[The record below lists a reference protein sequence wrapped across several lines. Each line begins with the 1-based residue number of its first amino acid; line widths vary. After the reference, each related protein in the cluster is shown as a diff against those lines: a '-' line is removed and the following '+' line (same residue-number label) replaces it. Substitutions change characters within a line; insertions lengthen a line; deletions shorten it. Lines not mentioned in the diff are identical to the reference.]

1 MDKQIIISIGREYGS
16 AGHEIARKLAE
27 KLEIPFY
34 DRNLLDEFADQK
46 DVDADLL
53 AKYDEKPRRFFFSRT
68 VPVRG
73 QNYSNSPAQN
83 VADIQ
88 FALLKGKAYDDDSF
102 VVCGRCADEILKE
115 FPGHFSVFI
124 TADYD
129 AKVRRVMEK
138 RNMSEKEAKKHIEKH
153 DRTRRAYHDYFCKS
167 KWGHASSYD
176 LCINS
181 TTLGI
186 DGCVDML
193 YDFVRHFEEHLK

>member
-16 AGHEIARKLAE
+16 AGHEIGRKLAA

-68 VPVRG
+68 VSVRG
-73 QNYSNSPAQN
+73 QSINNSPAQS

-88 FALLKGKAYDDDSF
+88 FALIKGKAFDDDSF
-102 VVCGRCADEILKE
+102 VICGRCADDILKD
-115 FPGHFSVFI
+115 FPAHFSVFI

-129 AKVRRVMEK
+129 AKVKRVMEK
-138 RNMSEKEAKKHIEKH
+138 RNMSEKEAKKTIEKH
-153 DRTRRAYHDYFCKS
+153 DKTRRAYHDYFAKT
-167 KWGHASSYD
+167 KWGVASSYD
-176 LCINS
+176 LCVNS
-181 TTLGI
+181 TVLGI
-186 DGCVDML
+186 DGTVDML
-193 YDFVRHFEEHLK
+193 VDFVKHFLEK

>member
-1 MDKQIIISIGREYGS
+1 MEKQIIISIGREYGS
-16 AGHEIARKLAE
+16 AGHEIGRKLAA

-73 QNYSNSPAQN
+73 QNFTNSPAQS

-102 VVCGRCADEILKE
+102 VVCGRCADEVLKD
-115 FPGHFSVFI
+115 FPAMFSVFI

-129 AKVRRVMEK
+129 AKVKRVMEK
-138 RNMSEKEAKKHIEKH
+138 RNMSEKEAKKTIEKH
-153 DRTRRAYHDYFCKS
+153 DKTRRAYHDYFCKT
-167 KWGHASSYD
+167 KWGVAGSYD
-176 LCINS
+176 LCVNS
-181 TTLGI
+181 TVLGI
-186 DGCVDML
+186 DGTVDML
-193 YDFVRHFEEHLK
+193 VEYAKRFLDK

>member
-1 MDKQIIISIGREYGS
+1 MEKQIIISIGREYGS
-16 AGHEIARKLAE
+16 AGHEIGRKLAA

-68 VPVRG
+68 VSVRG
-73 QNYSNSPAQN
+73 QSVSNSPAQN

-102 VVCGRCADEILKE
+102 VVCGRCADDVLKD
-115 FPGHFSVFI
+115 FPGMFSVFI

-129 AKVRRVMEK
+129 AKVKRVMEK
-138 RNMSEKEAKKHIEKH
+138 RNMSEKEAKKTIEKH
-153 DRTRRAYHDYFCKS
+153 DKTRRAYHDYFAKT
-167 KWGHASSYD
+167 KWGQAGSYD
-176 LCINS
+176 LCVNS
-181 TTLGI
+181 TVLGI
-186 DGCVDML
+186 DGTVDML
-193 YDFVRHFEEHLK
+193 VDYAKRFLAK

>member
-1 MDKQIIISIGREYGS
+1 MEKQIIISIGREYGS
-16 AGHEIARKLAE
+16 AGHEIGRKLAA

-68 VPVRG
+68 VSVRG
-73 QNYSNSPAQN
+73 QSVNNSPAQN

-102 VVCGRCADEILKE
+102 VVCGRCADDVLKD
-115 FPGHFSVFI
+115 FPGMFSVFI

-129 AKVRRVMEK
+129 AKVKRVMEK
-138 RNMSEKEAKKHIEKH
+138 RNMSEKEAKKSIEKH
-153 DRTRRAYHDYFCKS
+153 DKTRRAYHDYFAKT
-167 KWGHASSYD
+167 KWGQAGSYD
-176 LCINS
+176 LCVNS
-181 TTLGI
+181 TVLGI
-186 DGCVDML
+186 DGTVDML
-193 YDFVRHFEEHLK
+193 VDYAKRFLAK

>member
-1 MDKQIIISIGREYGS
+1 MEKQIIISIGREYGS
-16 AGHEIARKLAE
+16 AGHEIGRKLAA

-68 VPVRG
+68 VSVRG
-73 QNYSNSPAQN
+73 QSVNNSPAQN

-102 VVCGRCADEILKE
+102 VVCGRCADDVLKD
-115 FPGHFSVFI
+115 FPGMFSVFI

-129 AKVRRVMEK
+129 AKVKRVMEK
-138 RNMSEKEAKKHIEKH
+138 RNMSEKEAKKTIEKH
-153 DRTRRAYHDYFCKS
+153 DKTRRAYHDYFAKT
-167 KWGHASSYD
+167 KWGQAGSYD
-176 LCINS
+176 LCVNS
-181 TTLGI
+181 TVLGI
-186 DGCVDML
+186 DGTVDML
-193 YDFVRHFEEHLK
+193 VDYAKRFLAK

>member
-16 AGHEIARKLAE
+16 AGHEIGRKLAA

-68 VPVRG
+68 VSVRG
-73 QNYSNSPAQN
+73 QSINNSPAQS

-88 FALLKGKAYDDDSF
+88 FALIKGKAFDDDSF
-102 VVCGRCADEILKE
+102 VICGRCADDILKD
-115 FPGHFSVFI
+115 FPAHFSVFI

-129 AKVRRVMEK
+129 AKVKRVMEK
-138 RNMSEKEAKKHIEKH
+138 RNMSEKEAKKTIEKH
-153 DRTRRAYHDYFCKS
+153 DKTRRAYHDYFAKT
-167 KWGHASSYD
+167 KWGVASSYD
-176 LCINS
+176 LCVNS
-181 TTLGI
+181 TVLGI
-186 DGCVDML
+186 DGTVDML
-193 YDFVRHFEEHLK
+193 VEYVKRFLEK

>member
-16 AGHEIARKLAE
+16 AGHEIGRKLAA

-68 VPVRG
+68 VSVRG
-73 QNYSNSPAQN
+73 QSVNNSPAQN

-102 VVCGRCADEILKE
+102 VVCGRCADDVLKD
-115 FPGHFSVFI
+115 FPGMFSVFI

-129 AKVRRVMEK
+129 AKVKRVMEK
-138 RNMSEKEAKKHIEKH
+138 RNMSEKEAKKTIEKH
-153 DRTRRAYHDYFCKS
+153 DKTRRAYHDYFAKT
-167 KWGHASSYD
+167 KWGQAGSYD
-176 LCINS
+176 LCVNS
-181 TTLGI
+181 TVLGI
-186 DGCVDML
+186 DGTVDML
-193 YDFVRHFEEHLK
+193 VDYAKRFLAK

>member
-1 MDKQIIISIGREYGS
+1 MEKQIIISIGREYGS
-16 AGHEIARKLAE
+16 AGHEIGRKLAA

-68 VPVRG
+68 VSVRG
-73 QNYSNSPAQN
+73 QSVNNSPAQN

-102 VVCGRCADEILKE
+102 VVCGRCADDVLKA
-115 FPGHFSVFI
+115 FPGMFSVFI

-129 AKVRRVMEK
+129 AKVKRVMEK
-138 RNMSEKEAKKHIEKH
+138 RNMSEKEAKKTIEKH
-153 DRTRRAYHDYFCKS
+153 DKTRRAYHDYFAKT
-167 KWGHASSYD
+167 KWGQAGSYD
-176 LCINS
+176 LCVNS
-181 TTLGI
+181 TVLGI
-186 DGCVDML
+186 DGTVDML
-193 YDFVRHFEEHLK
+193 VDYAKRFLAK

>member
-16 AGHEIARKLAE
+16 AGHEIGRKLAA

-53 AKYDEKPRRFFFSRT
+53 AKYDEKPRRFFFSRS
-68 VPVRG
+68 VSVRG
-73 QNYSNSPAQN
+73 QTINNSPAQS

-88 FALLKGKAYDDDSF
+88 FALIKGKAYDDDSF
-102 VVCGRCADEILKE
+102 VICGRCADDILKD
-115 FPGHFSVFI
+115 FPAHFSVFI

-129 AKVRRVMEK
+129 AKVKRVMEK
-138 RNMSEKEAKKHIEKH
+138 RNMSEKEAKKTIEKH
-153 DRTRRAYHDYFCKS
+153 DKTRRAYHDYFAKT
-167 KWGHASSYD
+167 KWGQAGSYD

-181 TTLGI
+181 SVLGI
-186 DGCVDML
+186 DGTVDML
-193 YDFVRHFEEHLK
+193 ADYVKRFLEK